1 MRNALNK
8 VNAVQPKVNQAI
20 ALLQPKE
27 NNSALVHAKNQL
39 QNAVNES
46 DPTRGMTSTTANNYN
61 TKKREAQAEIQK
73 LIKSLQTEMQL
84 LNKFLMKNKVEQ
96 ALQALN
102 NAKSD
107 LRADKSQLQ
116 NAYNKLTEQVSTN
129 GKTPSSI
136 KNMKQRVKRLKLNI
150 MRLK

>member
-84 LNKFLMKNKVEQ
+84 LNKFLMKK
-96 ALQALN
+96 
-102 NAKSD
+102 
-107 LRADKSQLQ
+107 
-116 NAYNKLTEQVSTN
+116 
-129 GKTPSSI
+129 
-136 KNMKQRVKRLKLNI
+136 
-150 MRLK
+150 

>member
-73 LIKSLQTEMQL
+73 ADQIIADGDATAKQISDE
-84 LNKFLMKNKVEQ
+84 KKVEQ

-150 MRLK
+150 MR

>member
-73 LIKSLQTEMQL
+73 ADQIIADGDAT
-84 LNKFLMKNKVEQ
+84 
-96 ALQALN
+96 
-102 NAKSD
+102 AKQISD
-107 LRADKSQLQ
+107 EK
-116 NAYNKLTEQVSTN
+116 
-129 GKTPSSI
+129 
-136 KNMKQRVKRLKLNI
+136 
-150 MRLK
+150 

>member
-61 TKKREAQAEIQK
+61 TKKRAQAEIQK
-73 LIKSLQTEMQL
+73 ADQIIADGDAT
-84 LNKFLMKNKVEQ
+84 
-96 ALQALN
+96 
-102 NAKSD
+102 AKQISD
-107 LRADKSQLQ
+107 EK
-116 NAYNKLTEQVSTN
+116 
-129 GKTPSSI
+129 
-136 KNMKQRVKRLKLNI
+136 
-150 MRLK
+150 